1 MVFNI
6 HFTTERSQV
15 NIIIEL
21 PIIVWVIYI
30 FKLCIV
36 FGESILSV
44 FLVLA
49 SYMSNNFK
57 GARESLG
64 EAKHLFAPLK
74 YAYATID
81 TTGQDG

>member
-1 MVFNI
+1 M
-6 HFTTERSQV
+6 

-57 GARESLG
+57 GGKGKFRRKPSL
-64 EAKHLFAPLK
+64 LPVK
-74 YAYATID
+74 YAYE
-81 TTGQDG
+81 QYWKNYMK